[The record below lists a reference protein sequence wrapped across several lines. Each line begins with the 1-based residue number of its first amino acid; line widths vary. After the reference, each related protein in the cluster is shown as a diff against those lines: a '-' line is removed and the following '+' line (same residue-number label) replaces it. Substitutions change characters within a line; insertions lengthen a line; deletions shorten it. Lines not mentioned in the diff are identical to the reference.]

1 MYFGARH
8 GKGPADGAVS
18 HIKLAAKRAVKARQ
32 VVIKNAKD
40 FADFCKS
47 KFAHKTYDEKLQQ
60 HFIQEFFLIEVIERD
75 DSEIV
80 AVTSANTHSLY
91 SVCSTGEICIVEV
104 CEVSCCC
111 QSCLYNDGTECP
123 NKAYASQW

>member
-1 MYFGARH
+1 M
-8 GKGPADGAVS
+8 
-18 HIKLAAKRAVKARQ
+18 AAKRAVKARQ

-40 FADFCKS
+40 FVDFCKS
-47 KFAHKTYDEKLQQ
+47 MFAYNTYDEQLQQ

-80 AVTSANTHSLY
+80 AVTSANTCSFY
-91 SVCSTGEICIVEV
+91 SVHSSGEFSIVEV

-111 QSCLYNDGTECP
+111 QSCLYNDGTECR
-123 NKAYASQW
+123 NKAYASQ